1 MKTDTEIKTDI
12 YMYIKD
18 SLLAKSVTGVLRKT
32 RRPLNSKKEDII
44 ISVLSN
50 VNGQI
55 QEAYVNVNI
64 YVSDIE
70 RDGQYEE
77 NSPRLDKLCK
87 QAEQLLSLHY
97 GVDYRIN
104 LESQR
109 IYEVNDANEHVIN
122 NKLLY
127 KKVNE

>member
-18 SLLAKSVTGVLRKT
+18 SLLAKSVSGVLRKT

-87 QAEQLLSLHY
+87 QAEKLLSLHY

-109 IYEVNDANEHVIN
+109 IYEVNGANEHVIN